1 MNRGELTSR
10 RHRNRMANGGEAHIL
25 LMRSLSHESTTA
37 YRQHASGKRKMWCVM
52 RPAPLPEAGR
62 ITYPIFRFSMACL
75 LQVMASVSTRL
86 SSSGP
91 GHHHRDDKRG
101 YDGLRGGALRRF
113 RGSPP
118 QGDELSIGGEPPE
131 GGWGTKKKD
140 FPSKVTT
147 ISSDILDFQLSSP
160 WDHLRLAG

>member
-1 MNRGELTSR
+1 
-10 RHRNRMANGGEAHIL
+10 MANGGEAHIL

-140 FPSKVTT
+140 FPSNVTT

-160 WDHLRLAG
+160 WDYLRLAG